1 MSQQNEEL
9 MKRLKEKLRQD
20 QEKSPLE
27 AARDFLQAYV
37 MDNYWDD
44 IEKRIERMMGI
55 NPSTI
60 IRGLH
65 GIEDLLLDPPQE
77 EGVLAS
83 LVTYDGGWMLDEY
96 NDEHAKVWLK
106 ELSEFIRK
114 IMGDEQPPRAR
125 LIHVVLK

>member
-1 MSQQNEEL
+1 MSQENEEL
-9 MKRLKEKLRQD
+9 MNRLKEKLRQD
-20 QEKSPLE
+20 REKSPLE

-44 IEKRIERMMGI
+44 IQNRIERMMRI

-77 EGVLAS
+77 DGVLAS

-114 IMGDEQPPRAR
+114 VMGDKQPPRAS
-125 LIHVVLK
+125 

>member
-1 MSQQNEEL
+1 MSQENEEL
-9 MKRLKEKLRQD
+9 MKRLKERLRQD

-37 MDNYWDD
+37 ADNYWTD
-44 IEKRIERMMGI
+44 IQARIERMVKI
-55 NPSTI
+55 NPITI
-60 IRGLH
+60 IRGLE
-65 GIEDLLLDPPQE
+65 GIEDLLAAPPQE

-106 ELSEFIRK
+106 ELAEFIRK
-114 IMGDEQPPRAR
+114 VMGDKQPPRAS
-125 LIHVVLK
+125 

>member
-1 MSQQNEEL
+1 MGIVSLNQKDEHL
-9 MKRLKEKLRQD
+9 MNRLEEKLCQD
-20 QEKSPLE
+20 REKSPLE
-27 AARDFLQAYV
+27 ATRDFLQSYV

-44 IEKRIERMMGI
+44 IEKRIERMMRI

-96 NDEHAKVWLK
+96 NDEHAKIWLK

-114 IMGDEQPPRAR
+114 VMGDEQPPRAS
-125 LIHVVLK
+125 

>member
-1 MSQQNEEL
+1 MSQENEEL
-9 MKRLKEKLRQD
+9 MNRLKEKLRQD
-20 QEKSPLE
+20 REKSPLE

-44 IEKRIERMMGI
+44 IQNRIERMMRI

-114 IMGDEQPPRAR
+114 VMGDEQPPKAS
-125 LIHVVLK
+125 

>member
-1 MSQQNEEL
+1 LGIVSLNQKDEHL
-9 MKRLKEKLRQD
+9 MNRLEEKLCQD
-20 QEKSPLE
+20 REKSPLE
-27 AARDFLQAYV
+27 ATRDFLQSYV

-44 IEKRIERMMGI
+44 IEKRIERMMRI

-96 NDEHAKVWLK
+96 NDEHAKIWLK

-114 IMGDEQPPRAR
+114 VMGDEQPPRAS
-125 LIHVVLK
+125 

>member
-1 MSQQNEEL
+1 MSQENEEL
-9 MKRLKEKLRQD
+9 MNRLKEKLRQD
-20 QEKSPLE
+20 REKSPLE

-44 IEKRIERMMGI
+44 IQNRIERMMRI

-114 IMGDEQPPRAR
+114 VMGDEQPPRAS
-125 LIHVVLK
+125 

>member
-9 MKRLKEKLRQD
+9 VNRLKEKLRQD
-20 QEKSPLE
+20 REKSPLE

-37 MDNYWDD
+37 IDNYWDD
-44 IEKRIERMMGI
+44 IQNRIERMMRI

-65 GIEDLLLDPPQE
+65 GIEDLLLDTTQE
-77 EGVLAS
+77 EGVLAN
-83 LVTYDGGWMLDEY
+83 LVTYDGGWMLNEY

-114 IMGDEQPPRAR
+114 VMGDEQPPRAS
-125 LIHVVLK
+125 